1 MAKQKSKTKEPE
13 YNEVNKKIAARLEK
27 YNKTKNTQK

>member
-1 MAKQKSKTKEPE
+1 MAKKVAQKAKEPV

-27 YNKTKNTQK
+27 YNKEKK

>member
-1 MAKQKSKTKEPE
+1 MAKQKNNKKEPE

-27 YNKTKNTQK
+27 YNKRKNTQK

>member
-1 MAKQKSKTKEPE
+1 MAKKKVEKAKEPV

-27 YNKTKNTQK
+27 YNKEKK